1 MCLQPKD
8 SGGVSRINPNVA
20 PPDGFIAAAMHLAV
34 MPPAQR
40 NRELVADL
48 AAQGSR
54 LGELQMMG
62 IARNLPADEAGLLP
76 DEQQMRLAA
85 LAGKLLGMGQ
95 PRFVRRGQ
103 RGL

>member
-20 PPDGFIAAAMHLAV
+20 PPAGFIAAAMHLAV

-48 AAQGSR
+48 AAQR
-54 LGELQMMG
+54 RCLGKAQMMG
-62 IARNLPADEAGLLP
+62 IGGAAAADQAR
-76 DEQQMRLAA
+76 
-85 LAGKLLGMGQ
+85 LLGN
-95 PRFVRRGQ
+95 RFDVVTVTNPPGCR
-103 RGL
+103 